1 MYEKHF
7 HFKERP
13 FTIVPNPRCL
23 YMSAKHKL
31 AFAHLQYGLMEG
43 TGFVV
48 LTGGIGTGKT
58 TLLRFLLGKIERA
71 MAVAVVFNTNVR
83 GGAAAAHHP
92 RVEAGEPGPDKAAN
106 LAMLNDFLIERFRQ
120 GRQAIVIIDEAQNLS
135 REALEE
141 VRLLSNLQ
149 GSRRPLLQLVLAGQ
163 PELRRKLADPAL
175 TQLAQRIT
183 STFHLAPLD
192 ADETCQYVR
201 FRLAQAGGSPDLFE
215 DAAVEAVHS
224 SGARARV
231 IKPSA
236 TTPGH
241 AFATRCRPSPTRWW
255 PVVEMGAMFLPEDS
269 GRGLGTWPVVHELAC
284 SGHWRTGR
292 TWWRCSRARG
302 IQISVR
308 YRRFK
313 DSLAARQPGS
323 RPQAYS
329 GSHRRPAPS
338 PAPPIARQP
347 EQPPSVFH
355 APGQALLGNRSG
367 LVEGGG
373 LIRPDANR
381 FPAAERKAVRGLGFG
396 LSTRRQAEGECAD
409 GLIC

>member
-13 FTIVPNPRCL
+13 FTIVPNPGCL

-43 TGFVV
+43 TGIVV

-71 MAVAVVFNTNVR
+71 MDVAVVFNTNVTGEELLR
-83 GGAAAAHHP
+83 LII
-92 RVEAGEPGPDKAAN
+92 REFEVGEPGPDKAAN

-163 PELRRKLADPAL
+163 PELRHKLADPAL

-192 ADETCQYVR
+192 ADETRQYVR
-201 FRLAQAGGSPDLFE
+201 FRLTQAGGSPDLFT
-215 DAAVEAVHS
+215 DAAIDAVHRA
-224 SGARARV
+224 SGGVPRV
-231 IKPSA
+231 INILCNNA
-236 TTPGH
+236 LVH
-241 AFATRCRPSPTRWW
+241 AFADVLPAVSAE
-255 PVVEMGAMFLPEDS
+255 VVAGVVEEMGAMFHPAEGQLDEAPEPAPVPS
-269 GRGLGTWPVVHELAC
+269 LEMAVRVGTLEDRVRTVEEMLA
-284 SGHWRTGR
+284 
-292 TWWRCSRARG
+292 ARNTE
-302 IQISVR
+302 IQILQ
-308 YRRFK
+308 FEIAALK
-313 DSLAARQPGS
+313 DRLAARQPGPALTAVQPTPS
-323 RPQAYS
+323 VE
-329 GSHRRPAPS
+329 PAPS
-338 PAPPIARQP
+338 PSPPIRPPHAV
-347 EQPPSVFH
+347 QPP
-355 APGQALLGNRSG
+355 APGVFTRLARAL
-367 LVEGGG
+367 
-373 LIRPDANR
+373 
-381 FPAAERKAVRGLGFG
+381 FRG
-396 LSTRRQAEGECAD
+396 
-409 GLIC
+409 